1 MEIQPGHLPMVEMA
15 SNIPIRMDSSS
26 VTLQYIGNLYN
37 NIGGGTNWVIGQFNT
52 TTFNRRRNPATNQT
66 VYNLDIPD
74 VEIRP
79 TVDNS
84 VIGTR
89 DHFDPAVKLP
99 KKTYLNISGTRYI
112 APVVMD
118 QAGIWVEDA
127 EKILLFTQYQYLKPG
142 FPGIPPVSFSNQL
155 LTKMLAVI
163 YTKIRASVFNVP
175 VAVSFY
181 GDKTLSFPHDQ
192 YREGIG
198 LLDRLM
204 DPSIIT
210 R

>member
-1 MEIQPGHLPMVEMA
+1 MEIKPGHLPMVEIV
-15 SNIPIRMDSSS
+15 SNVPVRMDSSPA
-26 VTLQYIGNLYN
+26 VLQYIGNIYN
-37 NIGGGTNWVIGQFNT
+37 SMGGTNWVIGQFNT
-52 TTFNRRRNPATNQT
+52 KTFNRRRNPATNQT
-66 VYNLDIPD
+66 VYNLDLPD

-79 TVDNS
+79 TIDNS
-84 VIGTR
+84 VMGTR

-99 KKTYLNISGTRYI
+99 TKTYLNVSGTRYI
-112 APVVMD
+112 APTVID
-118 QAGIWVEDA
+118 QAAIWVEDA
-127 EKILLFTQYQYLKPG
+127 EKVLLFTQYQYLKPG

-175 VAVSFY
+175 IEVSY
-181 GDKTLSFPHDQ
+181 YNDKTISLPHDQ
-192 YREGIG
+192 YRDGEIG

-204 DPSIIT
+204 NPSIIT